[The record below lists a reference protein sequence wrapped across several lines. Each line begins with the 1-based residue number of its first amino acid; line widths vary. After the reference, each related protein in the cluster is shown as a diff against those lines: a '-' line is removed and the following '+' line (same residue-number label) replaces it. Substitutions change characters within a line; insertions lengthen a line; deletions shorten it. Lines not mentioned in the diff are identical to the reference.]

1 MDTRTLTEYSGIT
14 GVLGGSFTSI
24 ASLVLWSR
32 LNGIANSS
40 ATLESGVNTAQF
52 MIQRHITLF
61 IGAGIINFIILI
73 SLLSMGVLSLRRY
86 KELKEVNKMPSAL
99 FIIASIVFFIPF
111 VGKLTSGIL
120 AIIGGILFFT
130 NLKKLD

>member
-61 IGAGIINFIILI
+61 IGVGIINFIILI
-73 SLLSMGVLSLRRY
+73 SLLSMGILSLRRY
-86 KELKEVNKMPSAL
+86 KELKGVNKMPSAL
-99 FIIASIVFFIPF
+99 FIIASIVFFTPF

-120 AIIGGILFFT
+120 AIIAGILFFT

>member
-14 GVLGGSFTSI
+14 GILGGSFTSI

-32 LNGIANSS
+32 LNSIANSS
-40 ATLESGVNTAQF
+40 ATLESGVNTTQF

-61 IGAGIINFIILI
+61 IGVGIINFIVLI
-73 SLLSMGVLSLRRY
+73 CLLSMGILSLRKY
-86 KELKEVNKMPSAL
+86 KKLKGVNKMPPTI
-99 FIIASIVFFIPF
+99 FIIASVVFFIPF
-111 VGKLTSGIL
+111 VGKLTSGLL

-130 NLKKLD
+130 NLNKLD

>member
-32 LNGIANSS
+32 YTGIANSS
-40 ATLESGVNTAQF
+40 PTLESGVNTTQF

-61 IGAGIINFIILI
+61 IGVGVINFIILI
-73 SLLSMGVLSLRRY
+73 TVLSMGILSLRRY
-86 KELKEVNKMPSAL
+86 KELKGVNKMPSAL

-120 AIIGGILFFT
+120 TIIGGILFFT

>member
-14 GVLGGSFTSI
+14 GILGGSFTSI

-73 SLLSMGVLSLRRY
+73 SLLSMGILSLRRY
-86 KELKEVNKMPSAL
+86 KELKEVNKMPPAL
-99 FIIASIVFFIPF
+99 FIIAGIVFFIPF

-130 NLKKLD
+130 NLKKLA

>member
-1 MDTRTLTEYSGIT
+1 
-14 GVLGGSFTSI
+14 
-24 ASLVLWSR
+24 
-32 LNGIANSS
+32 
-40 ATLESGVNTAQF
+40 
-52 MIQRHITLF
+52 
-61 IGAGIINFIILI
+61 
-73 SLLSMGVLSLRRY
+73 
-86 KELKEVNKMPSAL
+86 MPSAL

>member
-14 GVLGGSFTSI
+14 GILGGSFTSI

-32 LNGIANSS
+32 YTGIANSS
-40 ATLESGVNTAQF
+40 PTLEAGVNTTQF

-61 IGAGIINFIILI
+61 IGVGIINFIILI
-73 SLLSMGVLSLRRY
+73 SLLSMGILSLRKY
-86 KELKEVNKMPSAL
+86 KDLKGVNKLPPAMFL
-99 FIIASIVFFIPF
+99 IASVVFFIPF
-111 VGKLTSGIL
+111 VGEITSGIL

-130 NLKKLD
+130 NLNKLD

>member
-1 MDTRTLTEYSGIT
+1 
-14 GVLGGSFTSI
+14 
-24 ASLVLWSR
+24 
-32 LNGIANSS
+32 
-40 ATLESGVNTAQF
+40 

-73 SLLSMGVLSLRRY
+73 SLLSLGILSLRRY
-86 KELKEVNKMPSAL
+86 KELKGINKMPSAL

>member
-32 LNGIANSS
+32 YTGIANSS
-40 ATLESGVNTAQF
+40 PTLEAGVNTTQF

-61 IGAGIINFIILI
+61 IGVGVINFIILI
-73 SLLSMGVLSLRRY
+73 TVLSMGILSLRRY
-86 KELKEVNKMPSAL
+86 KELKGVNKMPSAL

>member
-14 GVLGGSFTSI
+14 GILGGSFTSI

-32 LNGIANSS
+32 YTSIADSS
-40 ATLESGVNTAQF
+40 PTLEAGVNTTQF

-61 IGAGIINFIILI
+61 IGVGIINFIILI
-73 SLLSMGVLSLRRY
+73 TLLSMGILSLRRY
-86 KELKEVNKMPSAL
+86 KDLTGVNKVPPTI
-99 FIIASIVFFIPF
+99 FIIASVVFFLPF
-111 VGKLTSGIL
+111 VGKITGGIL